1 MSWLSLAKDNLFE
14 LSEEKNDF
22 IKATKEFVYIGLE
35 DNEDASYDCELCN
48 HKNIRYEYSIKNI
61 LNGNEMIV
69 GSECINKFI
78 NSVEEEGSQLLDD
91 LGAVVDNE
99 RLLKDKKEYFKRI
112 TVDLIENHMWE
123 SSFKQSILRLVERGE
138 GLSPKQAKSLN
149 GVYYHHIK
157 GDDKKESAFK
167 NAIKIN
173 LRKHKNQAQLKQLTD
188 RELQFV
194 CMFLSSQ
201 QKKKVIAGGN

>member
-99 RLLKDKKEYFKRI
+99 RLLKDKKEYFKCI

-123 SSFKQSILRLVERGE
+123 SIFKQSILRLVEWGE
-138 GLSPKQAKSLN
+138 SLSPKQAKSLN

-201 QKKKVIAGGN
+201 QKKKVIAGGY

>member
-112 TVDLIENHMWE
+112 AVDLIENHMWE

-138 GLSPKQAKSLN
+138 GLSPKQSKSLN

-201 QKKKVIAGGN
+201 QKKKVIAGGY